1 MCRLCKN
8 NTEYTCI
15 CQLYFCIWL
24 TEENSQEY
32 NVCTLDGRINKSKK
46 DNSNFKYDFRQISTS
61 FLSETNLELSVLAK
75 DKVAP
80 PHLLPSKFNKY
91 TLYSEK
97 LSADTQ

>member
-1 MCRLCKN
+1 MYLSTLFLHLVNRGKFTRVQCL
-8 NTEYTCI
+8 T
-15 CQLYFCIWL
+15 LLHDVL
-24 TEENSQEY
+24 TE
-32 NVCTLDGRINKSKK
+32 VRKTTRIS
-46 DNSNFKYDFRQISTS
+46 STIFRQISTS

-75 DKVAP
+75 NKVAQ

>member
-1 MCRLCKN
+1 MYLSTLFLHLVNRGKFTRVQC
-8 NTEYTCI
+8 
-15 CQLYFCIWL
+15 L
-24 TEENSQEY
+24 TLLH
-32 NVCTLDGRINKSKK
+32 VHCTIALDGRINKSKK

>member
-1 MCRLCKN
+1 MYIVPLLWTDVN
-8 NTEYTCI
+8 
-15 CQLYFCIWL
+15 
-24 TEENSQEY
+24 
-32 NVCTLDGRINKSKK
+32 NKSKK
-46 DNSNFKYDFRQISTS
+46 DNSNFKKSTIFVR

-75 DKVAP
+75 DKVAQ